1 MFGWKRYLAA
11 GAATA
16 ALVAF
21 APAAQSETLADA
33 LIAAYRH
40 SHLLDQ
46 NRALLRAA
54 DEDVATAVAALRPV
68 ITFVANAY
76 HQDRRFAHSKAET
89 EIDTNSISL
98 SAELVLLDFGR
109 RDASIKAAKE
119 AVLAT
124 RAGLVGVE
132 QSVLLDT
139 VQAYVNVR
147 LAQAIV
153 DLRRNNTRVI
163 GEELKASQDRFDV
176 GEVTRTDVAQAESAL
191 GAARAQL
198 ASAEGDL
205 LVQRE
210 AYKAMTGAYPGKLA
224 AVPAAPRLPKSLDEA
239 VAIAMRNHPNLI
251 SAQHSVKAAELNVE
265 LAKANMRPQI
275 GVTAEVGSELTNSSS
290 DYDYGSVGISASQTI
305 YAGGRL
311 TALMRRAYAG
321 QEAEKAALLN
331 TTVSVEQSVANAWS
345 SLQVLGAQIAA
356 NTAQIEAAQTAFDGV
371 REEAKLGARTTLDVL
386 DAEQD
391 LLDARAARFES
402 EANRYYASYALLAAM
417 GQLTVEK
424 LNLGIPTY
432 DVATYYNVVKEAP
445 AMSFQGEA
453 LDRVLKSLNKE

>member
-33 LIAAYRH
+33 LIAAYKT

-54 DEDVATAVAALRPV
+54 DEDLATAVSSLRPV
-68 ITFVANAY
+68 IAFVASAGR
-76 HQDRRFAHSKAET
+76 QERRYAHSPASAT
-89 EIDTNSISL
+89 FDSTSITL

-109 RDASIKAAKE
+109 REASIGAAKE

-124 RAGLVGVE
+124 RAGLVGIE
-132 QSVLLDT
+132 QGVLLST
-139 VQAYVNVR
+139 VEAYVNVR
-147 LAQAIV
+147 LAQEIV
-153 DLRRNNTRVI
+153 DLRRNNVRVI

-198 ASAEGDL
+198 AAAEGDL

-210 AYKAMTGAYPGKLA
+210 AYKALTGAYPGKLA
-224 AVPAAPRLPKSLDEA
+224 PVPAAPKLPASLQEA
-239 VAIAMRNHPNLI
+239 TAIAMRNHPQLI
-251 SAQHSVKAAELNVE
+251 AAQHSVKAAELNVE
-265 LAKANMRPQI
+265 LAKANMRPQVGI
-275 GVTAEVGSELTNSSS
+275 TASVGSDLSNSSA
-290 DYDYGSVGISASQTI
+290 DYDYSSVGVSASQTL
-305 YAGGRL
+305 YSGGRL

-321 QEAEKAALLN
+321 QEAQKAALLD

-356 NTAQIEAAQTAFDGV
+356 NTAQIEAAQTAFEGV

-386 DAEQD
+386 DAEQN

-402 EANRYYASYALLAAM
+402 EANRYYASYAVLAAM

-432 DVATYYNVVKEAP
+432 DVTTYYNAVKNAP
-445 AMSFQGEA
+445 AYSFQGES
-453 LDRVLKSLNKE
+453 LDRVLKALNKD